1 MGIPTKTAEQRES
14 YLEYTV
20 NFSKRFSGR
29 IWSKER
35 ADMTIATVGTIYKV
49 LDVVVNGR
57 QVLEEYAKGVTCEVR
72 LSRDEFEMLQ
82 MAIAHMPSVSA
93 NITIKLTREPV
104 FNYLT
109 VGGEETPSLLFYG
122 ELEGDPEEGVANIQG
137 LAFESQ
143 EEVNDFLKKARAK
156 AQAKAEAARQE
167 RLAQREMGA
176 AKAPLTEEELV

>member
-1 MGIPTKTAEQRES
+1 MRIKSKSEQRES
-14 YLEYTV
+14 YLEYTI
-20 NFSKRFSGR
+20 NFSQRFAGR

-35 ADMTIATVGTIYKV
+35 ADMTIATVGTIYEV
-49 LDVVVNGR
+49 DNIYVGSREVR
-57 QVLEEYAKGVTCEVR
+57 SEYAKGVTCEVR
-72 LSRDEFEMLQ
+72 LSRDDFEMLQ
-82 MAIAHMPSVSA
+82 MSIANMPSVSA
-93 NITIKLTREPV
+93 NVIVKLIREPV

-122 ELEGDPEEGVANIQG
+122 ELEGEPEEGVANIQG

-156 AQAKAEAARQE
+156 AQAKAEAARKE